1 MLKRM
6 RKERK
11 KEENG
16 MKMPF
21 AIYFR
26 PPGIYTKGLIL
37 VIIVI
42 NHGLNIGCVGPRSTL
57 FLDEE
62 FAIV

>member
-1 MLKRM
+1 M

-11 KEENG
+11 KKENG

-21 AIYFR
+21 DIYFS

-37 VIIVI
+37 EKTVI
-42 NHGLNIGCVGPRSTL
+42 NHGLNIGCVGPPST
-57 FLDEE
+57 FSR
-62 FAIV
+62 

>member
-11 KEENG
+11 KKENG

-21 AIYFR
+21 DIYFS
-26 PPGIYTKGLIL
+26 PPGIYTKGVIL
-37 VIIVI
+37 EKT
-42 NHGLNIGCVGPRSTL
+42 GLRFEYRLRRTAFYL
-57 FLDEE
+57 F
-62 FAIV
+62 